1 MNREEPI
8 NPIGQPHIQAPD
20 VEVEEPTPGDVQR
33 AIRALK
39 NNKTPGI
46 DNIPAELLKYG
57 GETLECEIYEI
68 IQLIWRHEEMPGAWD
83 IGNIIPIHKKGDKT
97 VCSNYRGIALL
108 PVCYKVL
115 ALIIKEKLEPYI
127 EKALGEYQCGFR
139 KGRSTMD
146 HIFTIRQMMEKHWEY
161 NKEI

>member
-1 MNREEPI
+1 
-8 NPIGQPHIQAPD
+8 
-20 VEVEEPTPGDVQR
+20 
-33 AIRALK
+33 
-39 NNKTPGI
+39 
-46 DNIPAELLKYG
+46 
-57 GETLECEIYEI
+57 
-68 IQLIWRHEEMPGAWD
+68 MPGAWD